1 MFALCYSLCL
11 FLPYFSVATEKK
23 EMMPFLRVLNYLL
36 FYGFKKKH
44 MKSISLNSVRAL
56 IT

>member
-1 MFALCYSLCL
+1 MFALCYLLCL